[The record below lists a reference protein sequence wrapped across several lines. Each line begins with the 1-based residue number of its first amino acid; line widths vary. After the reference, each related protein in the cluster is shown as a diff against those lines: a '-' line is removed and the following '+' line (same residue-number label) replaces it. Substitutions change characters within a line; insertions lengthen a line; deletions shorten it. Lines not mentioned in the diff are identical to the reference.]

1 MHPPSGSFSSRL
13 IACLLLLLG
22 HADLLAAPTVSAH
35 PQSLAVEADAAAS
48 LTVTATGTGTL
59 TYQWQKDGVDIPG
72 ATSSTFSLAS
82 AKPWHIG
89 DYTVRVTDSSGTMT
103 SSIATLTVSGV
114 NSNLWKGLI
123 GFYNFSGDS
132 QDRTPLANHFINTN
146 AAPIPDRQG
155 IANSAYFFDGISA
168 WMISQRNLPMS
179 GASPRT
185 FAFWM
190 RRANRGSLPGNPTI
204 IGHGTK
210 NGTGDFYNVTLSQGT
225 GYKNLF
231 LHGSWKSADTNRTEV
246 IPEDQ
251 WIHVVVSS
259 NGTVEGTQF
268 YFNGIAAPQTFFG
281 SGNFATVGTKL
292 RISTSSD
299 SGGISNDGF
308 IWWNAGF
315 KGGIDDVKVFNRAFN
330 AVDISAL
337 YSGEATVQ
345 ISSQPQSLSVIQ
357 NQPASLNVTA
367 TGIGSLTYVWEK
379 DGVVIPDATS
389 TTLAFQAVKP
399 WNVGSYRVRITD
411 SVGTVVSAAAQLTL
425 NTAQPASL
433 WQDLLLFL
441 PFAGNTT
448 DLSPSART
456 VTQSNVT
463 TNVSPLGTVAG
474 SASFNGTSS
483 RMDFSPNLPDLTE
496 MTISLWI
503 KPRTTN
509 QYAHLFSDWDDALGR
524 DVYLIYDNGRIHV
537 RAKADLGWTSEPF
550 MTASNWY
557 HITWIMDASSSK
569 LFVNGQ
575 LFATINQT
583 GSNVGYKLRSNIG
596 YFNYGSGGDFFSGD
610 LSAMRIYGRAL
621 TESEAVQLYQSDAPM
636 PEIELEQPTGT
647 ALVDG
652 SATTTWQA
660 LPTGG
665 TAAAAPYV
673 IRNVGLANLLN
684 LGLTKTGTHAAEFL
698 LGSLSTTTLAP
709 GESTAFTVT
718 FAPGAGAS
726 GARTASL
733 QVASNDADENPFDI
747 ALSGTAY
754 STTLDADSDGMNDWG
769 EVKLSALGF
778 DWQTPNNTLVS
789 ALYNN
794 AGAAGL
800 FNSTQVQ
807 DLNVGIP
814 LMQRNHATGEF
825 TLTIGVDK
833 STNLSTWT
841 PLPMTGPQVLI
852 NGQGKLEFRF
862 NSPDNAA
869 FFRLKSQPTP

>member
-1 MHPPSGSFSSRL
+1 M
-13 IACLLLLLG
+13 LG
-22 HADLLAAPTVSAH
+22 AA
-35 PQSLAVEADAAAS
+35 E
-48 LTVTATGTGTL
+48 
-59 TYQWQKDGVDIPG
+59 Y
-72 ATSSTFSLAS
+72 
-82 AKPWHIG
+82 
-89 DYTVRVTDSSGTMT
+89 
-103 SSIATLTVSGV
+103 
-114 NSNLWKGLI
+114 
-123 GFYNFSGDS
+123 
-132 QDRTPLANHFINTN
+132 
-146 AAPIPDRQG
+146 
-155 IANSAYFFDGISA
+155 
-168 WMISQRNLPMS
+168 
-179 GASPRT
+179 
-185 FAFWM
+185 
-190 RRANRGSLPGNPTI
+190 
-204 IGHGTK
+204 
-210 NGTGDFYNVTLSQGT
+210 
-225 GYKNLF
+225 
-231 LHGSWKSADTNRTEV
+231 
-246 IPEDQ
+246 
-251 WIHVVVSS
+251 
-259 NGTVEGTQF
+259 
-268 YFNGIAAPQTFFG
+268 
-281 SGNFATVGTKL
+281 
-292 RISTSSD
+292 
-299 SGGISNDGF
+299 GGEF
-308 IWWNAGF
+308 F
-315 KGGIDDVKVFNRAFN
+315 KGALDDVRIYNRALSS
-330 AVDISAL
+330 VEVYSL
-337 YSGEATVQ
+337 YASEATVQ

-357 NQPASLNVTA
+357 NQPASLSVTA
-367 TGIGSLTYVWEK
+367 TGIGALSYEWEK
-379 DGVVIPDATS
+379 DGVVLPGATGP
-389 TTLAFQAVKP
+389 TLAFQAVKP
-399 WNVGSYRVRITD
+399 WNVGGYRVRITD

-778 DWQTPNNTLVS
+778 DWQTPNTALVS
-789 ALYNN
+789 TYYEN
-794 AGAAGL
+794 AAAAGL
-800 FNSTQVQ
+800 FTRTQVQ

-814 LMQRNHATGEF
+814 LMQRNHLTGEF

-841 PLPMTGPQVLI
+841 AMPMTGPQVLI

-869 FFRLKSQPTP
+869 FFRLKSQSSP